1 MNRRKDNGNFITKIW
16 KSFKHGLDG
25 INYAIENEINTL
37 IMMVISIVLFI
48 LCFIFNATIIELAVI
63 LVTMGM
69 TFLAEMFN
77 SSIEALGDSVTL
89 EDNKLIKIA
98 KDCATSGVIVTVFI
112 ELVVAGVII
121 IPKII

>member
-1 MNRRKDNGNFITKIW
+1 MNRRKDNGNIFTKLF
-16 KSFKHGLDG
+16 KSFKNGLDG
-25 INYAIENEINTL
+25 INYAIETEINTV
-37 IMMVISIVLFI
+37 IMMIISIVLLV
-48 LCFIFNATIIELAVI
+48 LCFIFDATIIELAVI
-63 LVTMGM
+63 IVTIGM

-77 SSIEALGDSVTL
+77 SSIEALGDSITL

-112 ELVVAGVII
+112 ELVVAGVIL